1 MPKYRTW
8 IDTFSV
14 GLDELP
20 RRKQR
25 SIVEVLKVLHAA
37 GEFSIFEATANQD
50 IARTMDEIVAC
61 KLITTDNSCGYPWTK
76 CTLTEAGL
84 ELIGVKQCEA
94 SNGT

>member
-1 MPKYRTW
+1 MSMHRTFV
-8 IDTFSV
+8 DCFSV

-25 SIVEVLKVLHAA
+25 SVAEVLRVLHVA
-37 GEFSIFEATANQD
+37 GEYSIFEATANQD